1 MNRAETEQSSA
12 SGISGK
18 LVIIGIVFVAFWA
31 AAISW
36 YFRYN
41 ATHRAAKFWGPDTFT
56 LIRDAPQV
64 TLYLKPFASVAALAK
79 GPAAVQNS
87 FGKSSVDIS
96 HAPGLLHLRNALLED
111 QNFVWPAKDESW
123 PNAAVDI
130 QHWRLEFRDPQSGKV
145 AAMQF
150 TQDCS
155 QAARL
160 VLGKDDVYELTPIS
174 TEPMAKGLR
183 EMFAEFSGAATIAPP
198 GPAEQGPAGPIQPSQ
213 PTR

>member
-1 MNRAETEQSSA
+1 MDSVESKPPSGT
-12 SGISGK
+12 GISGK

-41 ATHRAAKFWGPDTFT
+41 ATHRAAKFWGPETFT
-56 LIRDAPQV
+56 LIRDATQV
-64 TLYLKPFASVAALAK
+64 TLYLNPFASVAALAK
-79 GPAAVQNS
+79 NPAAVQSS
-87 FGKSSVDIS
+87 FDKSGTDIS

-111 QNFVWPAKDESW
+111 QNFVWPGEDEHW
-123 PNAAVDI
+123 PNAPVDI

-150 TQDCS
+150 TQNCS
-155 QAARL
+155 QTARL
-160 VLGKDDVYELTPIS
+160 VSGKDDVYELTAIS

-183 EMFAEFSGAATIAPP
+183 EMFDEFSAPLAPDGPP
-198 GPAEQGPAGPIQPSQ
+198 GPTPPAEPA
-213 PTR
+213 R